1 MFAYISVSV
10 LMLAISAQES
20 SVAFFATGTEKQ
32 RQCML
37 YVRFFLVLKINTLH
51 RISTYLL
58 YILKKLLGYVIS
70 CTMQ

>member
-32 RQCML
+32 RQCIC
-37 YVRFFLVLKINTLH
+37 YIICEIFLGQEQIQNLLPKNKCIGYQQHILCLH
-51 RISTYLL
+51 
-58 YILKKLLGYVIS
+58 
-70 CTMQ
+70 